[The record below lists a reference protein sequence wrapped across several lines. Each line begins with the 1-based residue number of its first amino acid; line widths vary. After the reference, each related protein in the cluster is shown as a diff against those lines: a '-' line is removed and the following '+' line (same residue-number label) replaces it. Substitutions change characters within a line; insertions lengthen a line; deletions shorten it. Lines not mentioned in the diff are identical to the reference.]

1 MGQSKRERSVGSG
14 KKGSRP
20 LLGTIAIA
28 SALVM
33 STAGC
38 RMFSDSDEDKNAPSP
53 IEQGGLLVL
62 VRSYVTDFST
72 VVESTSNRAIE
83 QIESPETQRL
93 ALVWKMKVITLA
105 RSYLVVEDPR
115 IAFVDLWSLTEQVR
129 LDATTEETVGLFGP
143 SAVQLEEKMTQLNRQ
158 IRRIAGTFL
167 TEEQVKD
174 TERSIEAFA
183 ADSEIGERFFAYHR
197 TKNNGEELGSFLTG
211 MVQQPLS
218 ALNPFGGVSETAV
231 AIHDVAGSADRMRD
245 VVAQMPDDLRWQ
257 WELIF
262 HDLRNS
268 PELQRTLASV
278 ESITST
284 SQDFAA
290 IAREM
295 PAEIRGEVEAL
306 LTEVGEAQVD
316 LRTTLGEVQQTLDQV
331 QPLLESTE
339 DVTVS
344 LTAAGAALEKTFI
357 ALDTTMVTIL
367 GTPEARAAAAARRD
381 PNKKSEP
388 FRILDYAETADS
400 LTRAAE
406 ELRGVLNELQGL
418 TGGEKM
424 QAIASTVDQ
433 TTTTAVDHIVLRI
446 GQLIL
451 AATACALLL
460 RFMWGRLGST
470 RSS

>member
-1 MGQSKRERSVGSG
+1 MGQSKRKMSVGSG
-14 KKGSRP
+14 ENQARRILGS
-20 LLGTIAIA
+20 IAIT

-33 STAGC
+33 GTAGC
-38 RMFSDSDEDKNAPSP
+38 RVFSSSDQNKNAPSP
-53 IEQGGLLVL
+53 IKQEGLLLL
-62 VRSYVTDFST
+62 VRSYATDFST

-129 LDATTEETVGLFGP
+129 LDATTDETTQVFGP
-143 SAVQLEEKMTQLNRQ
+143 SAELLEEKMAQLNRQ

-167 TEEQVKD
+167 TDQQIGD

-197 TKNNGEELGSFLTG
+197 TKDGGEELGSFLTG

-231 AIHDVAGSADRMRD
+231 AIHEVAGSADRMRD
-245 VVAQMPDDLRWQ
+245 VIAKMPDDLRWQ

-268 PELQRTLASV
+268 PELQRSLTSV
-278 ESITST
+278 ESITNT
-284 SQDFAA
+284 SKEFAL

-306 LTEVGEAQVD
+306 LTEAGEAQVE
-316 LRTTLGEVQQTLDQV
+316 LRATLGEVQATLDQV

-339 DVTVS
+339 EVTIS
-344 LTAAGAALEKTFI
+344 LTAAGNALEKTFI
-357 ALDTTMVTIL
+357 ALDATMVTIL
-367 GTPEARAAAAARRD
+367 GTPEAREAAAAKHD
-381 PNKKSEP
+381 PNEKSEP

-406 ELRGVLNELQGL
+406 ELRGVLNEIQGL

-424 QAIASTVDQ
+424 QEIATTVDR

-460 RFMWGRLGST
+460 RFLWGRLGST